1 MTRRPV
7 TAGSQWRK
15 KKSRLPNNFDR
26 LLADEDLEN
35 LQAIFDTREV
45 KTRGGP
51 GRQAVLSLATCPGDD
66 FTRRLVEQGVD
77 VADADGTRRP
87 PSSC

>member
-1 MTRRPV
+1 VRRYAKHSDIRRMTRRPV

-51 GRQAVLSLATCPGDD
+51 GRQATACLPRGA
-66 FTRRLVEQGVD
+66 RLI
-77 VADADGTRRP
+77 P
-87 PSSC
+87 